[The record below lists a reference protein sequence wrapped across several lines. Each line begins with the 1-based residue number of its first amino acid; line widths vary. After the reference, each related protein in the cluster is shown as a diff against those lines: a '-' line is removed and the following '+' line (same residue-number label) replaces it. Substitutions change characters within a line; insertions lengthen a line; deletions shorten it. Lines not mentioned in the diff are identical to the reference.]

1 MLILTV
7 YKSNGITIYNRISC
21 IIINSDNNVSKTM
34 EIINMTFNFLL
45 IF

>member
-1 MLILTV
+1 MV
-7 YKSNGITIYNRISC
+7 YLFIIQIPC

>member
-7 YKSNGITIYNRISC
+7 YKSNGVTIIIQISC